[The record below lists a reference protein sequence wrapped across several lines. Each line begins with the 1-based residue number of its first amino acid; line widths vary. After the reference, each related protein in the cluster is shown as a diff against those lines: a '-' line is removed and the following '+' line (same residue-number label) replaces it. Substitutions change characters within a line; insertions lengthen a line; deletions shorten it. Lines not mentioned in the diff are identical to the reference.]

1 MTLFK
6 QFKVKLLFVLSVAMA
21 LPASVNAIDKIDD
34 THYRQCIMDC
44 DVILSHGFI
53 DDCDNDLIKNSELLK
68 YPHTTDVYNGIFA
81 ANGKKLLTHEE
92 NVSGVYAY
100 ASQLYSGNQP
110 SVKFTWWSRNYE
122 SSNTLY
128 KREAKIFIEVVAPTG
143 VSVKKIPSRML
154 GNETSIF
161 ECKLDGD
168 YPDFYSYGGG
178 FFEFEFLSSDENIIT
193 FESKTLKDKY
203 HNTLKPKIISKKSGK
218 TTITVK
224 AYARNENYNGSYY
237 IGKATAEI
245 EVVDN
250 LDPTDI
256 SLSSQDF
263 SLDIGQEKT
272 ISATLTPD
280 DARTEITWSSSDNSV
295 VTVDE
300 GVVKAVGRGNAF
312 VEATTS
318 NGLSAKCYVTVLGD
332 EDYHNVCIDGLY
344 YDLDR
349 KKNTAAIVHENPD
362 QNNSYI
368 SGAVAIPEKV
378 QFYGVDYTVTKID
391 VGAFFNCEITSVK
404 LPETIKV
411 IEFWAFSQTL
421 LEEIELP
428 QGLIEIG
435 KEAFRLTNLE
445 SIIIGP
451 NVAKIGEGAFANCR
465 NLKAVYVDEGNPH
478 YVIYN
483 SCLYNAAKTKLY
495 YVPIGQPEVDFPE
508 GLETIG
514 ANALE
519 SNKAVTSVKFPETL
533 IDIDN
538 HAFYGCVSIEKLSF
552 PNSLLEIGSYAFD
565 GCDNLEE
572 INFGSKLK
580 IIGKSA
586 FFTWKKNLKVVRISA
601 LNPPTA
607 DDSFHGCYGATL
619 VVPLGR
625 VSTYKKD
632 SVWGKFAKITDDE
645 DALSSVDGN
654 MWGDDSNGNKFDVY
668 SLQGILL
675 RQDLTKDEI
684 NNLPSGL
691 YLVNGEK
698 FIVK

>member
-1 MTLFK
+1 MTEALAISMI
-6 QFKVKLLFVLSVAMA
+6 QTTLSMLRLMCVFIVSIIAFTCLA
-21 LPASVNAIDKIDD
+21 EKIDN
-34 THYRQCIMDC
+34 THYRFCIMDDAEITDFDC
-44 DVILSHGFI
+44 LEAYNNNQKPHYVYKNRWSSGSGVIIKAYKNYKDEWIHTDAKQIETL
-53 DDCDNDLIKNSELLK
+53 DNVTSIKVQMTEPS
-68 YPHTTDVYNGIFA
+68 DARVWC
-81 ANGKKLLTHEE
+81 LTHDWYKKVSNTEDQ
-92 NVSGVYAY
+92 VQHTYIYITVQAPSGV
-100 ASQLYSGNQP
+100 SL
-110 SVKFTWWSRNYE
+110 E
-122 SSNTLY
+122 D
-128 KREAKIFIEVVAPTG
+128 
-143 VSVKKIPSRML
+143 IPSRAL
-154 GNETSIF
+154 VGDEIAYTSKLEGTFPPPQYGITYRFSSSNENVATVSGTKITALNTGKATISVEASITNQR
-161 ECKLDGD
+161 
-168 YPDFYSYGGG
+168 YGG
-178 FFEFEFLSSDENIIT
+178 
-193 FESKTLKDKY
+193 Y
-203 HNTLKPKIISKKSGK
+203 
-218 TTITVK
+218 
-224 AYARNENYNGSYY
+224 YY
-237 IGKATAEI
+237 IGTATAEI

-519 SNKAVTSVKFPETL
+519 SNKVVTSVKFPETL

-586 FFTWKKNLKVVRISA
+586 FFTWNKNLKVVRISA